1 MQNNSTVYSS
11 PITPTLSPISP
22 LSSEPVQNP
31 YKKADVST
39 NLNTG
44 EEKPTDTKVVNYIC
58 GSCGCENPIRPQD
71 AVTCRSCGHK
81 IMYKKRT
88 RRPMQFEAR

>member
-1 MQNNSTVYSS
+1 MNTSSVYNS
-11 PITPTLSPISP
+11 PITPSLSAASP
-22 LSSEPVQNP
+22 LSAEPVSNP
-31 YKKADVST
+31 MKFAGPQT
-39 NLNTG
+39 NLTTG
-44 EEKPTDTKVVNYIC
+44 EDKGNDSKSVNYIC

-71 AVTCRSCGHK
+71 SVSCRSCGHK